1 MSTCISNAWFNA
13 NQVFVSITDGT
24 YARTPEW
31 QDKVV
36 TPFPYGYFTDSVVV
50 KLTIRMVV
58 GIELKKGLAPVM

>member
-1 MSTCISNAWFNA
+1 MSTSIPNAWLNA
-13 NQVFVSITDGT
+13 NQVLMCITDGT

-36 TPFPYGYFTDSVVV
+36 TPFPLGNFTDCVVV

-58 GIELKKGLAPVM
+58 GIELEKGLSPIM

>member
-1 MSTCISNAWFNA
+1 MSTRISNAWFNA
-13 NQVFVSITDGT
+13 NQVLVGITDGT
-24 YARTPEW
+24 YARTPEG

-36 TPFPYGYFTDSVVV
+36 TPFPYGYFTDSVFV

>member
-1 MSTCISNAWFNA
+1 MSTSISNAWLNT
-13 NQVFVSITDGT
+13 NQVLVGITYGT

-31 QDKVV
+31 QDKLV

>member
-1 MSTCISNAWFNA
+1 MSTSISNAWFNTD
-13 NQVFVSITDGT
+13 QVLMGITDGT

-58 GIELKKGLAPVM
+58 DIELKKGFAPVM